1 MSSPKGD
8 RDVIEDRES
17 RSDQKEERKE
27 TRGAE
32 TQYDGDAEET
42 DRVEHEHKSSL
53 VDEDERRESG
63 KEAGEDRET
72 GPSTEKQN
80 ADEERGVGR
89 GEVKEPR
96 DEARGEDHEGRRE
109 GGEERRDA
117 EKADGEE
124 VRGKERE
131 RNGGSGPSD
140 EQGGSELVN
149 LFVRN
154 VAKHVIEEQLVVL
167 FSKFGKVDSAV
178 VVRDPHSRE
187 CRGFGFVKMLHEEE
201 AAQAIEALRD
211 FEFEGRRIA
220 VEKAKRKAPHSR
232 TPGEYMG
239 IDRRIRDRYSGMKRS
254 RGYGGYEHGD
264 PYGMDRRG
272 GYGGRR
278 HESDGRGRYDD
289 RGWDPRGYRPQPMR
303 PSYDGREQKRGRYEG
318 STPYGHRGM
327 ESEHRLRERE
337 PPVPREPADD
347 CV

>member
-1 MSSPKGD
+1 M
-8 RDVIEDRES
+8 VLC
-17 RSDQKEERKE
+17 
-27 TRGAE
+27 T
-32 TQYDGDAEET
+32 TQ
-42 DRVEHEHKSSL
+42 
-53 VDEDERRESG
+53 
-63 KEAGEDRET
+63 
-72 GPSTEKQN
+72 
-80 ADEERGVGR
+80 
-89 GEVKEPR
+89 
-96 DEARGEDHEGRRE
+96 
-109 GGEERRDA
+109 
-117 EKADGEE
+117 
-124 VRGKERE
+124 
-131 RNGGSGPSD
+131 
-140 EQGGSELVN
+140 
-149 LFVRN
+149 
-154 VAKHVIEEQLVVL
+154 
-167 FSKFGKVDSAV
+167 FGKVDSAV

-187 CRGFGFVKMLHEEE
+187 CRGFGFVKMVREKE

-254 RGYGGYEHGD
+254 RDYDGHRYGD

-278 HESDGRGRYDD
+278 HESDGRGRHDD
-289 RGWDPRGYRPQPMR
+289 RGWDPRGGYRPQPMR

-347 CV
+347 YV